1 MLNIHTQQLLV
12 LLFMVRA
19 KSNLESDFL
28 PLAVINPSE
37 QIYHLLIY
45 VRTIIVDLFNSRTGQ

>member
-28 PLAVINPSE
+28 PLAFINPSE